1 MAGLGNRNAAW
12 KTAIDGRVS
21 SGGQLGLAYLQ
32 GLASQYGIPLSRLTA
47 FASKQ
52 GYQVGAKAQAAT
64 APAAPAAP
72 SAPVTDY
79 ERVSLKDIGSLQSY
93 LASQLPYG
101 SAGVNTSAQSPFGA
115 RAADVPG
122 LKQLSDFMGVKKINS
137 EKEIRNALNILGGIQ
152 SPIPAALAPR
162 AGVTSYNS
170 LNDYL
175 KILGGGAMGSGSAGG
190 GSNANPGGTQ
200 INPAGN
206 SGGRGGR
213 SDSYSP
219 EIPTMPDP
227 PEFQYTP
234 GGPGAS
240 VDGSATSF
248 RRKRSSARM
257 AGLTTKGT
265 GQFKISGQ
273 TSKSSGL
280 NIGTP

>member
-1 MAGLGNRNAAW
+1 MAGVGNRNAAW
-12 KTAIDGRVS
+12 KTAIDGRAA
-21 SGGQLGLAYLQ
+21 SGGQLGLAYLE
-32 GLASQYGIPLSRLTA
+32 GLSSQYGIPLSQLTA

-64 APAAPAAP
+64 TPAAPTTP
-72 SAPVTDY
+72 SAPATDY

-93 LASQLPYG
+93 LTGKLPNGGGLLG
-101 SAGVNTSAQSPFGA
+101 SIRPTFGA
-115 RAADVPG
+115 NPEDVPG
-122 LKQLSDFMGVKKINS
+122 LRQLSDFMGVKNINS

-152 SPIPAALAPR
+152 SPMPAALAPR
-162 AGVTSYNS
+162 AGVTNYNS

-190 GSNANPGGTQ
+190 GSNANPGGTP
-200 INPAGN
+200 INPTGTGG
-206 SGGRGGR
+206 GGRGGR
-213 SDSYSP
+213 GDSYSP
-219 EIPTMPDP
+219 EIPTMPDA

-273 TSKSSGL
+273 TTRSSGL